1 MASAIA
7 TAFMIPVV
15 FLCAS
20 DSREKLL
27 HEVDCCC
34 GMKISLKNLFSVLVF
49 CMRTRK
55 TGNEAEI
62 ANFVLYAVRTES
74 SLKKVPYV

>member
-1 MASAIA
+1 MLVGESVQRIQVSSMASAIA

-27 HEVDCCC
+27 HEVDCFC
-34 GMKISLKNLFSVLVF
+34 GMKISLKNLFSVLASV
-49 CMRTRK
+49 
-55 TGNEAEI
+55 
-62 ANFVLYAVRTES
+62 
-74 SLKKVPYV
+74 